1 MYRFFIKEEQIHDGM
16 IEICGSDVNHIKNVL
31 RMKTGDK
38 VYLSNGSDLEYECSL
53 LEWTDD
59 TILAKI
65 EDVHGMETELPVK
78 ITLYQGLPK
87 GDKMEMIVQKAVELG
102 VAEIVPVAMKRCI
115 VKLDA
120 KKAAKKVQR
129 WNEIAKS
136 AAKQSK
142 RGLIPEVKPVMS
154 FKEAVEYGKS
164 MDMLLIPYEDAKG
177 IAHSREVVEAVKD
190 KKSPG
195 IYIGPEGGFP
205 EEEVSLAMKAGVE
218 PVTLGHRILRTE
230 TAGMTLLSI
239 LMFMLEED

>member
-102 VAEIVPVAMKRCI
+102 VAEIVPVAMKRCV

-120 KKAAKKVQR
+120 KKAAKKVSR
-129 WNEIAKS
+129 WNTIALS
-136 AAKQSK
+136 AAKQAK
-142 RGLIPEVKPVMS
+142 RGIIPEVREVRN
-154 FKEAVEYGKS
+154 FKDILEEVQDIEF
-164 MDMLLIPYEDAKG
+164 MLVPYEEAKG
-177 IAHSREVVEAVKD
+177 MQASKEHGSSQAK
-190 KKSPG
+190 G
-195 IYIGPEGGFP
+195 
-205 EEEVSLAMKAGVE
+205 EEIDRDH
-218 PVTLGHRILRTE
+218 HRTRRR
-230 TAGMTLLSI
+230 
-239 LMFMLEED
+239 F

>member
-102 VAEIVPVAMKRCI
+102 VAEIVPVAMKRCV

-177 IAHSREVVEAVKD
+177 IAHSREVVETVKD
-190 KKSPG
+190 KKSLG

-205 EEEVSLAMKAGVE
+205 EEEVSFSMKAGAE

>member
-102 VAEIVPVAMKRCI
+102 VAEIVPEVREVRNFKDI
-115 VKLDA
+115 LEE
-120 KKAAKKVQR
+120 VQDT
-129 WNEIAKS
+129 E
-136 AAKQSK
+136 
-142 RGLIPEVKPVMS
+142 
-154 FKEAVEYGKS
+154 F
-164 MDMLLIPYEDAKG
+164 MLVPYEEAKG
-177 IAHSREVVEAVKD
+177 MQASKELISQAKG
-190 KKSPG
+190 KKSIG
-195 IYIGPEGGFP
+195 IIIGPEGGFEK
-205 EEEVSLAMKAGVE
+205 EEIEQLKAAGGQTMSLGK
-218 PVTLGHRILRTE
+218 RILRTE
-230 TAGMTLLSI
+230 TAGMTVLSI
-239 LMFMLEED
+239 LMFTIEE